1 MSNAFSSMGY
11 PHWLIVAGAILLIL
25 GLFGLASRQRGEAD
39 LGDTASDKEPSEPE
53 ADLTQAAITSARRRR
68 SEGLG
73 GPMRARHQV
82 AVAPRPDLHG
92 GASAA

>member
-1 MSNAFSSMGY
+1 MEY

-53 ADLTQAAITSARRRR
+53 ADLTQAAIYERTAKEKR
-68 SEGLG
+68 
-73 GPMRARHQV
+73 RARW
-82 AVAPRPDLHG
+82 ADE
-92 GASAA
+92 SAAPSSSGTTP